1 MPTHP
6 RIQISDDKSSFRW
19 NSSSPLRNA
28 GKLSIAS
35 LFQSD
40 IPTRNTSVNYYSD
53 ERSSINIGENQSNK
67 AMLLKNPSYD
77 ILQGFWLLGISNHDA
92 STRNGTI
99 YNDSTYLNWN
109 NDRQSVLAGTS
120 ISDTSQSSRPHCNQR
135 QNLFSHTTENLNY
148 GNKTGNSTSFMSP
161 PSRNRAGSHNNNNFS
176 AVGNRVLPNQM
187 YNTNAYNVT
196 HANNMK
202 PAIQN
207 CTEEISISESMFS
220 SDF

>member
-1 MPTHP
+1 M
-6 RIQISDDKSSFRW
+6 
-19 NSSSPLRNA
+19 
-28 GKLSIAS
+28 
-35 LFQSD
+35 
-40 IPTRNTSVNYYSD
+40 
-53 ERSSINIGENQSNK
+53 
-67 AMLLKNPSYD
+67 
-77 ILQGFWLLGISNHDA
+77 LGISNHDA

-161 PSRNRAGSHNNNNFS
+161 PSWNRAGSHNNNNFS

-207 CTEEISISESMFS
+207 CTEEISISERMFS
-220 SDF
+220 SDFKASAKHTHLEGPLISRICVVDITTLSFICLKDENGEPCYNHGGYTVSVGPEQSVTIATYLADYRSYTTSYNLWNSSKNQSCA